1 MGAAVEALSFLDV
14 AQRTSN
20 TLKTDPPSSEQ
31 EVIEAVGVDPV
42 RVRPTGL
49 QARAAWL
56 GGAPRSDDGV
66 TGPDQLSRG
75 NALREAR
82 ESGTTPL
89 AA

>member
-1 MGAAVEALSFLDV
+1 MVLSGYRDHGRKWSTSHDRPMGAAVETLSFLDV

-20 TLKTDPPSSEQ
+20 TLRTDPPSSEQ

-56 GGAPRSDDGV
+56 GGGRLDLMTA
-66 TGPDQLSRG
+66 
-75 NALREAR
+75 
-82 ESGTTPL
+82 
-89 AA
+89 

>member
-31 EVIEAVGVDPV
+31 EVIEAVGVDRA

-49 QARAAWL
+49 QAHAARL
-56 GGAPRSDDGV
+56 GGGRLD
-66 TGPDQLSRG
+66 L
-75 NALREAR
+75 
-82 ESGTTPL
+82 TT
-89 AA
+89 A